1 MESNNKKHFNA
12 VVIVEG
18 RDDTKRLK
26 QFFPGIETI
35 ETNGSEVSE
44 QTLSEIKKLS
54 KTREIIIFTDPDY
67 NGERIRRLV
76 TQAAPKAKQAFI
88 TRKEGEPTRRGNSL
102 GVEHAS
108 KEALERALSDLH
120 EVQPIKSDITKENYN
135 DLGLA
140 VSPEARVLREK
151 VGIKLGIGYGNSK
164 QFLKRLRMFGI
175 TYEELKR
182 AVEDVK

>member
-1 MESNNKKHFNA
+1 MESNNKKQFNA
-12 VVIVEG
+12 VVVVEG

-44 QTLSEIKKLS
+44 QTLSEIQKLS

-76 TQAAPKAKQAFI
+76 SQAAPSAKQAFI
-88 TRKEGEPTRRGNSL
+88 TRREGEPTRRGNSL

-108 KEALERALSDLH
+108 KEALVRALSDLH
-120 EVQPIKSDITKENYN
+120 EIQPIKSDITKEKYN

-140 VSPEARVLREK
+140 VSPEARLLREK

-164 QFLKRLRMFGI
+164 QFFKRLKMFGI

-182 AVEDVK
+182 AVKDVK